1 MIAGSKLE
9 PCDLLFIVKGSGNA
23 ITAVT
28 NGWHSRAIDHVAM
41 VDSAGPEPTV
51 CDATPRY
58 GVYRRKLS
66 EFLNAARADS
76 AISEI
81 IVGRVRVPFDA
92 DTVRARLQLLQGLPY
107 DSLFLPDSRAIYCS
121 ELIQKVFVD
130 KKGREVFTTIP
141 MNFLDSQGRV
151 PEQFARFYAQH
162 GMAVP
167 QGERGTNPGQL
178 SRSHKVSIKGIIYR
192 R

>member
-41 VDSAGPEPTV
+41 VDSGGPEPTV

-58 GVYRRKLS
+58 GVCRRKLS

-81 IVGRVRVPFDA
+81 IVGRVRVLFDA

-151 PEQFARFYAQH
+151 SSTARAECPSSLPASMPSIVWQCH
-162 GMAVP
+162 KANAEP
-167 QGERGTNPGQL
+167 IPDS
-178 SRSHKVSIKGIIYR
+178 SRAAIMSA
-192 R
+192 